1 VIIVNFIACQN
12 RSASLIMNKINPRI
26 LPVIVIAQFF
36 CTSLWFAGNAV
47 LPDLVSSFNIPAT
60 ALGHIISAVQFG
72 FITGTLIYAVLLVA
86 DRFSPSHVFFWSAVL
101 AAGSNMAIVFIDA
114 NITGLL
120 AMRFLTGF
128 FLAGIYPVGMKIAAD
143 HFEKGLG
150 KALGFLVGALVV
162 GTAFPH
168 LLKSFTTALP
178 WKTVLYFTSG
188 LSIAGGTLMLL
199 LVSPGP
205 YQKRIQSLNYSALFS
220 IFKHKAFR
228 SAAFG
233 YFGHMW
239 ELYAFWAFVPFLLMT
254 YKNMH
259 ADDHI
264 NISTLSFYVIAA
276 GGLACVVSGY
286 LSQIFGA
293 KKTAFA
299 ALFLSGCCCLFSPLA
314 FYLPQI
320 PFVVFLVFWGLVVIA
335 DSPLF
340 SSLVAQY
347 ADVQV
352 KGTALTMVTC
362 IGFSIT
368 IASIELLNYLS
379 GHIDP
384 QYMFI
389 ALAPGPILGLLYM
402 LIVNRKN
409 SMVN

>member
-1 VIIVNFIACQN
+1 
-12 RSASLIMNKINPRI
+12 MNKTNSLI
-26 LPVIVIAQFF
+26 LPVIVMAQFF
-36 CTSLWFAGNAV
+36 STSLWFAGNAV
-47 LPDLVSSFNIPAT
+47 LADLAAT
-60 ALGHIISAVQFG
+60 FSLSASALGHITSAVQFG
-72 FITGTLIYAVLLVA
+72 FITGTLTYAVLMIA
-86 DRFSPSHVFFWSAVL
+86 DRFSPSHVFCFSAVM
-101 AAGSNMAIVFIDA
+101 AAGSNIAIVFIDS

-120 AMRFLTGF
+120 VMRFLTGF

-143 HFEKGLG
+143 YFEKGLG
-150 KALGFLVGALVV
+150 KALGFLVGALVI

-188 LSIAGGTLMLL
+188 LSISGGVLMIVLVPAG
-199 LVSPGP
+199 PF
-205 YQKRIQSLNYSALFS
+205 QKRLQSLNFSAIFS
-220 IFKHKAFR
+220 IFKNKSFR
-228 SAAFG
+228 SAAVG

-254 YKNMH
+254 YKNIH
-259 ADDHI
+259 RAEL
-264 NISTLSFYVIAA
+264 NISTLSFYIIAA
-276 GGLACVVSGY
+276 GGLACIVSGY

-320 PFVVFLVFWGLVVIA
+320 LFIAFLIFWGLVVIA

-340 SSLVAQY
+340 SSLVAQH
-347 ADVQV
+347 ADIQI
-352 KGTALTMVTC
+352 KGTAITIITC

-384 QYMFI
+384 RYMFMV
-389 ALAPGPILGLLYM
+389 LAIGPILGLLYM
-402 LIVNRKN
+402 LPIKRKPVILN
-409 SMVN
+409 